1 MTIQERLF
9 ADMKTAMKA
18 REEGKVRLSTIRMVR
33 AAIKNSEIAKGRPLN
48 DDEVLEVLAKELK
61 ERKDSIPEFARGG
74 RNDLVEKLEEE
85 ISILREYLPEPLSES
100 EIRLLAQETIEEVG
114 ASNLRDLGKVM
125 GAIIP
130 KTRGRADG
138 RLVNKI
144 VRELLGH

>member
-1 MTIQERLF
+1 M
-9 ADMKTAMKA
+9 
-18 REEGKVRLSTIRMVR
+18 RLSTIRMVR